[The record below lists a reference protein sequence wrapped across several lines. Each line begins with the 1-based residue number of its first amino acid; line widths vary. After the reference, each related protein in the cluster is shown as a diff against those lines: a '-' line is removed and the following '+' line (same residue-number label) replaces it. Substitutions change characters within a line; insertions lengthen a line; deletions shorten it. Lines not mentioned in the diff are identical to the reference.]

1 MSGRVQGAR
10 PRRRGDPLLQG
21 DEQLGWARACPLCPS
36 WNESPQAKE
45 IASEALDSR
54 HWRVVG
60 QALRVL
66 QQIPLTSDDLDRLLR
81 LLQEQ
86 ASAPGP
92 QGPWRDDWVRK
103 RLIRAI
109 HEHRGDLNPIQKKQA
124 LDVIGQLAAAVTHQP
139 VRDVTKRRR
148 LLQAIDN
155 ARQDV
160 GL

>member
-1 MSGRVQGAR
+1 MSDASKERALVDEVIRSYKETSNWAGR
-10 PRRRGDPLLQG
+10 
-21 DEQLGWARACPLCPS
+21 ERALYVLAGTKA
-36 WNESPQAKE
+36 PQAKE